1 MELHICLLYAVFSKL
16 QKYLNK
22 CIFRE
27 MQNLTISV
35 VTVVYNAQNTIT
47 KCIES
52 VMGQKFNNIQHIIID
67 GGSTD
72 GTLSI
77 INKYREK
84 IAIVVSEP
92 DNGIYDA
99 MNKGIALATGDIIG
113 TLNADD
119 YLADSD
125 VLSNIAEAFAI
136 NNNINILYGD
146 LDFIDPDE
154 KVVRKWRSG
163 RYRAGKF
170 NWGWMP
176 PHPTFYC
183 KRELFEK
190 LGSYKLDYGS
200 AADYELMLRFI
211 HANKLEVFYLNRV
224 IIKMFIGGIS
234 NQSVNNRVKALRFDL
249 KAMQNNGIICPIITV
264 ILKPLRKITQF
275 F

>member
-1 MELHICLLYAVFSKL
+1 
-16 QKYLNK
+16 
-22 CIFRE
+22 
-27 MQNLTISV
+27 MQNLTISII
-35 VTVVYNAQNTIT
+35 TVVYNAQNTIA

-84 IAIVVSEP
+84 IDIVISEP

-125 VLSNIAEAFAI
+125 VLSDVAKVFAS
-136 NNNINILYGD
+136 NNNISVLYGD
-146 LDFIDPDE
+146 LDFINPDE

-163 RYRAGKF
+163 KYRTGKF

-211 HANKLEVFYLNRV
+211 HANKLEVYYLNRV
-224 IIKMFIGGIS
+224 IIKMFIGGVS
-234 NQSVNNRVKALRFDL
+234 NQSVSNRVKALRFDL
-249 KAMQNNGIICPIITV
+249 KAMQNNGIIFPLITV
-264 ILKPLRKITQF
+264 IFKPLRKITQF